1 MFITIF
7 VIYGGLQI
15 LAIVTFRKFLARKQV
30 PKKWINIVTITPFVL
45 FSLPF
50 LYIVITGAKLTDLP
64 GWLYDGYIIPFYMY
78 TAAIFFLGFYILI
91 GKLLKAPFG
100 LTIFILKRFKRTREW
115 YANFRKKK
123 GVQKFDRSRRRFVT
137 GAATVAS
144 GYAFIGSGIAVLS
157 KDDFEVT
164 NMEMKV
170 NNLPDA
176 LKGTTITLLCDIH
189 SGPYMSEDIM
199 KDYARAVNDVGSDI
213 IVIPGD
219 MTNSATS
226 EAYPFANAFRDLK
239 AKHGVFGTLGNHDYF
254 ADANYVAD
262 VVRNETPIQ
271 LFRNESRIL
280 KINGSELCLLG
291 VDDVRRSNA
300 DFDPQIVEYMDK
312 TIEHARSL
320 STNYDNLPKVMLY
333 HKPYFL
339 KEAAKKNV
347 DILLSGHTHGGQVV
361 LLKLGNRNFSPAATV
376 SPYVSGLYTEGKTQM
391 YVSRGL
397 GVVGLPLRLN
407 CPPEITKITLV

>member
-7 VIYGGLQI
+7 VIYGGLQV
-15 LAIVTFRKFLARKQV
+15 LTMFTFRKFLKRYNLSKRL
-30 PKKWINIVTITPFVL
+30 INFISITPFVL
-45 FSLPF
+45 FSIPF

-64 GWLYDGYIIPFYMY
+64 EWLYNVYIIPFYMF
-78 TAAIFFLGFYILI
+78 TAAIFFIGFYLLI
-91 GKLLKAPFG
+91 GKLLKAPFS
-100 LTIFILKRFKRTREW
+100 LTGFILKRFRTTKEW
-115 YANFRKKK
+115 LSNFKEKKS
-123 GVQKFDRSRRRFVT
+123 VQKFDRSRRRFVT
-137 GAATVAS
+137 GAAAVAS
-144 GYAFIGSGIAVLS
+144 WYAFIGSGIAVLG

-164 NMEMKV
+164 EREIKI
-170 NNLPDA
+170 NNLPSA
-176 LKGTTITLLCDIH
+176 LKGTTITLICDIH

-219 MTNSATS
+219 MTNSFTS

-239 AKHGVFGTLGNHDYF
+239 AKHGVYGTLGNHDYF
-254 ADANYVAD
+254 ADANYIAD
-262 VVRNETPIQ
+262 VVRNETPIR
-271 LFRNESRIL
+271 LFRNESQIL
-280 KINGSELCLLG
+280 NINGSELCLLG

-312 TIEHARSL
+312 TIEHAKSL
-320 STNYDNLPKVMLY
+320 SPNYDNLPKVMLY

-339 KEAAKKNV
+339 KEAAKRNV
-347 DILLSGHTHGGQVV
+347 DALLSGHTHGGQVV
-361 LLKLGNRNFSPAATV
+361 LARFGNTNLSPAATV
-376 SPYVSGLYTEGKTQM
+376 SPYVSGLYKEGNTQM
-391 YVSRGL
+391 YVSRGI